1 MGPSSGRVSHSRQL
15 PSKARLYS
23 NACHSRKDC
32 DATIH
37 LSGTLGRSVTYFV
50 RMTQLTQ
57 SVRLE
62 FDDDVAL
69 IRIDNPPVNA
79 LSQHV
84 RQGLLDGVTQAESS
98 DAKSIVVICDGRT
111 FIAGADITEF
121 SGPPQ
126 PPDLQ
131 SVQDAMEN
139 CSKPIIAAVH
149 GTALG
154 GGLEVA
160 LCAHYRVGVAGSKY
174 GLPEVKL
181 GLLPGAGGTQRLPRI
196 TGAAKALEMM
206 TSGEP
211 IDAQEALQ
219 CGLIDELVEDLE
231 SGAVAFARR
240 AVTEQMPLLRIR
252 DRNDKVANTP
262 ASLFHDFRASIAR
275 RTRGFLAP
283 EYNIRCI
290 EAAVELDFEAGLK
303 REQELFRDL
312 MKGTQSKAQQY
323 YFFAERAALK
333 IPGLPKDTPT
343 VEVSRCGVLGA
354 GTMGGGIAMNF
365 ANSGIPVT
373 IVERDDE
380 ALQRGLGVVRS
391 NYERTAARGGIS
403 SDDVETRMGLISGST
418 DMGDFAECDL
428 IIEAVFENMALKKE
442 IFEQLD
448 GICKDGAV
456 LASNTSALD
465 INEIASA
472 TSRPDAV
479 IGMHFFSPANVMKML
494 EVVRGDAT
502 SDTAIATAMGMGRSI
517 GKTPVLC
524 GVCHGFVGNRM
535 LFMRGIEAEKM
546 ILEGA
551 PPSRIDQILFDFGFP
566 MGPFA
571 MSDLAGLD
579 IGWDAATSSG
589 STVRELLC
597 ESGRRGQKNGSG
609 YYNYDPQTRAATP
622 DREVEEMIQAF
633 AERQGI
639 VRREITDQEILE
651 RCLYPMINEGAKI
664 LDEGI
669 AIRGS
674 DVDVVW
680 INGYGWPMYTGGPM
694 FWADT
699 IGLQEVAERIQHY
712 ASTLGG
718 DHWKI
723 SSLIQNQVS
732 DGGSLSTYAN

>member
-1 MGPSSGRVSHSRQL
+1 
-15 PSKARLYS
+15 
-23 NACHSRKDC
+23 
-32 DATIH
+32 
-37 LSGTLGRSVTYFV
+37 
-50 RMTQLTQ
+50 MTQLSQ
-57 SVRLE
+57 SVTLE
-62 FDDDVAL
+62 FDNDVAL

-79 LSQHV
+79 LSHHV
-84 RQGLLDGVTQAESS
+84 RQGLLDGMTQAENS
-98 DAKSIVVICDGRT
+98 DATAIVVICEGRT

-121 SGPPQ
+121 SGPPK
-126 PPDLQ
+126 PPSLQ
-131 SVQDAMEN
+131 EAQDAMEN
-139 CSKPIIAAVH
+139 CSKPVIAAVH

-160 LCAHYRVGVAGSKY
+160 LCAHYRVGVSESKY

-181 GLLPGAGGTQRLPRI
+181 GLLPGAGGTQRLPRV
-196 TGAAKALEMM
+196 TGAAQALQMM
-206 TSGEP
+206 TSGDP
-211 IDAQEALQ
+211 ITAGDALQ
-219 CGLIDELVEDLE
+219 CGLIDEIVEDLE

-240 AVTEQMPLLRIR
+240 AVAEGLPLLRIR
-252 DRNDKVANTP
+252 DRDDKLTDTNS
-262 ASLFHDFRASIAR
+262 SLFDDFRASIAR
-275 RTRGFLAP
+275 KTRGFLAP
-283 EYNIRCI
+283 EYNIRCV
-290 EAAVELDFEAGLK
+290 EAAVNLDFDEGLK
-303 REQELFRDL
+303 REQELFKDL

-333 IPGLPKDTPT
+333 IPGLPKETKPI
-343 VEVSRCGVLGA
+343 EVNRVGILGA

-365 ANSGIPVT
+365 ANVGIPVT
-373 IVERDDE
+373 IVEQNEE
-380 ALQRGLGVVRS
+380 ALERGLGVVRS
-391 NYERTAARGGIS
+391 NYERTASRGGIS
-403 SDDVETRMGLISGST
+403 SDDVETRMGLINGST
-418 DMGDFAECDL
+418 DMGGFGDCDL
-428 IIEAVFENMALKKE
+428 IIEAVFENMDLKKS

-448 GICKDGAV
+448 EICKPGAV

-472 TSRPDAV
+472 TSRPEAV

-502 SDTAIATAMGMGRSI
+502 SDEAIVTAMGIGRTI

-551 PPSRIDQILFDFGFP
+551 APSRIDQVLFDFGLP

-579 IGWDAATSSG
+579 IGWDESTSSG

-597 ESGRRGQKNGSG
+597 ESGRRGQKNGQG
-609 YYNYDPQTRAATP
+609 YYIYDSETRAATP
-622 DREVEEMIQAF
+622 DPEVEQIIKAF
-633 AERQGI
+633 AERQG
-639 VRREITDQEILE
+639 VEQREISDQEILE

-664 LDEGI
+664 LAEGI

-699 IGLQEVAERIQHY
+699 VGLAEVADRIKHY
-712 ASTLGG
+712 GSTLGG
-718 DHWKI
+718 EHWSI
-723 SSLIQNQVS
+723 SPLIEEIVAQ
-732 DGGSLSTYAN
+732 GGSLSAYTN

>member
-1 MGPSSGRVSHSRQL
+1 
-15 PSKARLYS
+15 
-23 NACHSRKDC
+23 
-32 DATIH
+32 
-37 LSGTLGRSVTYFV
+37 
-50 RMTQLTQ
+50 MTQLSQ
-57 SVRLE
+57 SVKLE
-62 FDDDVAL
+62 FDNDVAL

-79 LSQHV
+79 LSHHV
-84 RQGLLDGVTQAESS
+84 RQGLLDGMTQAENS
-98 DAKSIVVICDGRT
+98 DATAIVVICEGRT

-121 SGPPQ
+121 SGPPK
-126 PPDLQ
+126 PPSLQ
-131 SVQDAMEN
+131 EAQDAMEN
-139 CSKPIIAAVH
+139 CSKPVIAAVH

-160 LCAHYRVGVAGSKY
+160 LCAHYRVGVSESKY

-181 GLLPGAGGTQRLPRI
+181 GLLPGAGGTQRLPRV
-196 TGAAKALEMM
+196 TGAAQALQMM
-206 TSGEP
+206 TSGDP
-211 IDAQEALQ
+211 ISAGDALQ
-219 CGLIDELVEDLE
+219 CGLIDEIVEDLE

-240 AVTEQMPLLRIR
+240 AVAEGLPLLRIR
-252 DRNDKVANTP
+252 DRDDKLTDTNS
-262 ASLFHDFRASIAR
+262 SLFDDFRASIAR
-275 RTRGFLAP
+275 KTRGFLAP
-283 EYNIRCI
+283 EYNIRCV
-290 EAAVELDFEAGLK
+290 EAAVNMDFDEGLK
-303 REQELFRDL
+303 REQELFKDL

-333 IPGLPKDTPT
+333 IPGLPKETKPI
-343 VEVSRCGVLGA
+343 EVNRVGILGA

-365 ANSGIPVT
+365 ANVGIPVT
-373 IVERDDE
+373 IVEQNEE
-380 ALQRGLGVVRS
+380 ALERGLGVVRS
-391 NYERTAARGGIS
+391 NYERTASRGGIS
-403 SDDVETRMGLISGST
+403 SDDVETRMGLINGST
-418 DMGDFAECDL
+418 DMGGFGDCDL
-428 IIEAVFENMALKKE
+428 IIEAVFENMDLKKS

-448 GICKDGAV
+448 EICKPGAV

-472 TSRPDAV
+472 TSRPESV

-502 SDTAIATAMGMGRSI
+502 SDEAIVTAMGIGRTI

-551 PPSRIDQILFDFGFP
+551 APSRIDQVLFDFGLP

-579 IGWDAATSSG
+579 IGWDESTSSG

-597 ESGRRGQKNGSG
+597 ESGRRGQKNGQG
-609 YYNYDPQTRAATP
+609 YYIYDSETRAATP
-622 DREVEEMIQAF
+622 DPEVEQIIKAF
-633 AERQGI
+633 AERQG
-639 VRREITDQEILE
+639 VEQREISDQEILE

-664 LDEGI
+664 LAEGI

-699 IGLQEVAERIQHY
+699 VGLAEVADRIKHY
-712 ASTLGG
+712 GSTLGG
-718 DHWKI
+718 EHWSI
-723 SSLIQNQVS
+723 SPLIEEIVTQ
-732 DGGSLSTYAN
+732 GGSLSAYTN

>member
-1 MGPSSGRVSHSRQL
+1 
-15 PSKARLYS
+15 
-23 NACHSRKDC
+23 
-32 DATIH
+32 
-37 LSGTLGRSVTYFV
+37 
-50 RMTQLTQ
+50 MTQLSQ
-57 SVRLE
+57 SVTLE
-62 FDDDVAL
+62 FDNDVAL

-79 LSQHV
+79 LSHHV
-84 RQGLLDGVTQAESS
+84 RQGLLDGMTQAENS
-98 DAKSIVVICDGRT
+98 DATAIVVICEGRT

-121 SGPPQ
+121 SGPPK
-126 PPDLQ
+126 PPSLQ
-131 SVQDAMEN
+131 EAQDAMEN
-139 CSKPIIAAVH
+139 CSKPVIAAVH

-160 LCAHYRVGVAGSKY
+160 LCAHYRVGVSESKY

-181 GLLPGAGGTQRLPRI
+181 GLLPGAGGTQRLPRV
-196 TGAAKALEMM
+196 TGAAQALQMM
-206 TSGEP
+206 TSGDP
-211 IDAQEALQ
+211 ISAGDALQ
-219 CGLIDELVEDLE
+219 CGLIDEIVEDLE

-240 AVTEQMPLLRIR
+240 AVAEGLPLLRIR
-252 DRNDKVANTP
+252 DRDDKLTDTNS
-262 ASLFHDFRASIAR
+262 SLFDDFRASIAR
-275 RTRGFLAP
+275 KTRGFLAP
-283 EYNIRCI
+283 EYNIRCV
-290 EAAVELDFEAGLK
+290 EAAVNLDFDEGLK
-303 REQELFRDL
+303 REQELFKDL

-333 IPGLPKDTPT
+333 IPGLPKETKPI
-343 VEVSRCGVLGA
+343 EVNRVGILGA

-365 ANSGIPVT
+365 ANVGIPVT
-373 IVERDDE
+373 IVEQNEE
-380 ALQRGLGVVRS
+380 ALERGLGVVRS
-391 NYERTAARGGIS
+391 NYERTASRGGIS
-403 SDDVETRMGLISGST
+403 SDDVETRMGLINGST
-418 DMGDFAECDL
+418 DMGGFGDCDL
-428 IIEAVFENMALKKE
+428 IIEAVFENMDLKKS

-448 GICKDGAV
+448 QICKPGAV

-472 TSRPDAV
+472 TSRPESV

-502 SDTAIATAMGMGRSI
+502 SDEAIVTAMGIGRTI

-551 PPSRIDQILFDFGFP
+551 APSRIDQVLFDFGLP

-579 IGWDAATSSG
+579 IGWDESTSSG

-597 ESGRRGQKNGSG
+597 ESGRRGQKNGQG
-609 YYNYDPQTRAATP
+609 YYIYDSETRAATP
-622 DREVEEMIQAF
+622 DPEVEQIIKAF
-633 AERQGI
+633 AERQG
-639 VRREITDQEILE
+639 VEQREISDQEILE

-664 LDEGI
+664 LAEGI

-699 IGLQEVAERIQHY
+699 VGLAEVADRINHY
-712 ASTLGG
+712 GSTLGG
-718 DHWKI
+718 EHWSI
-723 SSLIQNQVS
+723 SPLIEEIVTQ
-732 DGGSLSTYAN
+732 GGSLSAYTN

>member
-1 MGPSSGRVSHSRQL
+1 
-15 PSKARLYS
+15 
-23 NACHSRKDC
+23 
-32 DATIH
+32 
-37 LSGTLGRSVTYFV
+37 
-50 RMTQLTQ
+50 MTQLTQ

-62 FDDDVAL
+62 FADDIAL

-79 LSQHV
+79 LSHHV
-84 RQGLLDGVTQAESS
+84 RQGLLDGMKQAESS
-98 DAKSIVVICDGRT
+98 EASAIVLICDGRT

-121 SGPPQ
+121 SGPPM
-126 PPDLQ
+126 PPSLQ
-131 SVQDAMEN
+131 SAQDAMEN
-139 CSKPIIAAVH
+139 STKPVVAAVH

-160 LCAHYRVGVAGSKY
+160 LCAHYRVGSPSSQY

-181 GLLPGAGGTQRLPRI
+181 GLLPGAGGTQRLPRV
-196 TGAAKALEMM
+196 TGAEKALQMM
-206 TSGEP
+206 TSGDP
-211 IDAQEALQ
+211 ISAEEALA
-219 CGLIDELVEDLE
+219 CGLIDEIAEELE
-231 SGAVAFARR
+231 AGAIAFARR
-240 AVTEQMPLLRIR
+240 AVSESFPLLRIR
-252 DRNDKVANTP
+252 DRNDKLSDV
-262 ASLFHDFRASIAR
+262 SSDLFKEFRQGIAR
-275 RTRGFLAP
+275 KTRGFLAP
-283 EYNIRCI
+283 EYNVRCV
-290 EAAVELDFEAGLK
+290 EAAVQLDFESGLE
-303 REQELFRDL
+303 REQELFKDL

-333 IPGLPKDTPT
+333 IPGLPKDTKSIDIAT
-343 VEVSRCGVLGA
+343 CGILGA

-365 ANSGIPVT
+365 ANIGIPVT
-373 IVERDDE
+373 IVERDSE
-380 ALQRGLGVVRS
+380 ALERGLAVVRS
-391 NYERTAARGGIS
+391 NYERTAARGGIT

-418 DMGDFAECDL
+418 DMGDFADCDL
-428 IIEAVFENMALKKE
+428 VIEAVFENLELKKS

-448 GICKDGAV
+448 SICKPGAV

-465 INEIASA
+465 INAIASA
-472 TSRPDAV
+472 TSRPEAV

-494 EVVRGDAT
+494 EVVRGDVT
-502 SDTAIATAMGMGRSI
+502 SDIAIATAMGIGRSI

-551 PPSRIDQILFDFGFP
+551 SPARVDQVLFDFGFP

-579 IGWDAATSSG
+579 IGWDETTSSG

-597 ESGRRGQKNGSG
+597 ESGRRGQKNGNG
-609 YYNYDPQTRAATP
+609 YYIYDPETRAATP
-622 DREVEEMIQAF
+622 DPEVEQLIREF
-633 AERQGI
+633 GERQGI
-639 VRREITDQEILE
+639 EQREISDQEILE
-651 RCLYPMINEGAKI
+651 RSLYPMINEGAKI
-664 LDEGI
+664 LAEGI

-699 IGLQEVAERIQHY
+699 VGLSEVAEKIEHY
-712 ASTLGG
+712 SSRLGG
-718 DHWKI
+718 EHWEI
-723 SSLIQNQVS
+723 APLIEQLVETN
-732 DGGSLSTYAN
+732 GSLSAHSN

>member
-1 MGPSSGRVSHSRQL
+1 MRRGRIDSAARTHS
-15 PSKARLYS
+15 
-23 NACHSRKDC
+23 N
-32 DATIH
+32 
-37 LSGTLGRSVTYFV
+37 GTLGRRVTYV
-50 RMTQLTQ
+50 VHMTQLTQ

-79 LSQHV
+79 LSHHV
-84 RQGLLDGVTQAESS
+84 RQGLLDGMTQAEES
-98 DAKSIVVICDGRT
+98 AATSIVVICDGRT

-126 PPDLQ
+126 PPSLQ
-131 SVQDAMEN
+131 SAQDAMEN
-139 CSKPIIAAVH
+139 CSKPVVAAVH

-160 LCAHYRVGVAGSKY
+160 LCAHYRVGISSSQY

-196 TGAAKALEMM
+196 TGASRALEMM
-206 TSGEP
+206 TSGDP
-211 IDAQEALQ
+211 ISADEALA
-219 CGLIDELVEDLE
+219 CGLIDEIVDDLE
-231 SGAVAFARR
+231 SGAIAIARR
-240 AVTEQMPLLRIR
+240 AVLDDLPLLRIR
-252 DRNDKVANTP
+252 DRSDKLEDTP
-262 ASLFHDFRASIAR
+262 ESLFSDFRTSIAK

-283 EYNIRCI
+283 EYNIRCV
-290 EAAVELDFEAGLK
+290 EAAVELDFDAGLE

-333 IPGLPKDTPT
+333 IPGLAKDTPT
-343 VEVSRCGVLGA
+343 VDVTHCGVLGA

-365 ANSGIPVT
+365 ANTGIAVT
-373 IVERDDE
+373 IVEKDEE
-380 ALQRGLGVVRS
+380 ALERGLAGVRS
-391 NYERTAARGGIS
+391 NYERTAARGGIT

-418 DMGDFAECDL
+418 DLGDFANCDL
-428 IIEAVFENMALKKE
+428 VIEAVFEDMSLKKTV
-442 IFEQLD
+442 FEQLD
-448 GICKDGAV
+448 GICKPGAV

-465 INEIASA
+465 VNEIAAA
-472 TSRPDAV
+472 TSRPESV

-502 SDTAIATAMGMGRSI
+502 SDTAIATAMGIGRSI

-551 PPSRIDQILFDFGFP
+551 APSQVDQVLFDFGFP

-579 IGWDAATSSG
+579 IGWNEATSSG

-597 ESGRRGQKNGSG
+597 ESGRRGQKNGRG
-609 YYNYDPQTRAATP
+609 YYTYDPNTRAATP
-622 DREVEEMIQAF
+622 DPEVEEMILAF
-633 AERQGI
+633 GERQGI
-639 VRREITDQEILE
+639 ARREVSDQEILE
-651 RCLYPMINEGAKI
+651 RCLYPMVNEGAKI
-664 LDEGI
+664 LAEGI

-694 FWADT
+694 FWADN
-699 IGLQEVAERIQHY
+699 IGLPEVSERIRHY
-712 ASTLGG
+712 SSTLGG
-718 DHWKI
+718 DHWEI
-723 SSLIQNQVS
+723 SPLIETLAS
-732 DGGSLSTYAN
+732 DGGTLSGFSN

>member
-1 MGPSSGRVSHSRQL
+1 VRRGRIDSAARTHS
-15 PSKARLYS
+15 
-23 NACHSRKDC
+23 N
-32 DATIH
+32 
-37 LSGTLGRSVTYFV
+37 GTLGRRVTYV
-50 RMTQLTQ
+50 VHMTQLTQ

-79 LSQHV
+79 LSHHV
-84 RQGLLDGVTQAESS
+84 RQGLLDGMTQAEES
-98 DAKSIVVICDGRT
+98 AATSIVVICDGRT

-126 PPDLQ
+126 PPSLQ
-131 SVQDAMEN
+131 SAQDAMEN
-139 CSKPIIAAVH
+139 CSKPVVAAVH

-160 LCAHYRVGVAGSKY
+160 LCAHYRVGISSSQY

-196 TGAAKALEMM
+196 TGASRALEMM
-206 TSGEP
+206 TSGDP
-211 IDAQEALQ
+211 ISADEALA
-219 CGLIDELVEDLE
+219 CGLIDEIVDDLE
-231 SGAVAFARR
+231 SGAIAFARR
-240 AVTEQMPLLRIR
+240 AVLDDLPLLRIR
-252 DRNDKVANTP
+252 DRSDKLEDTP
-262 ASLFHDFRASIAR
+262 ESLFSDFRTSIAK

-283 EYNIRCI
+283 EYNIRCV
-290 EAAVELDFEAGLK
+290 EAAVELDFDAGLE

-333 IPGLPKDTPT
+333 IPGLAKDTPT
-343 VEVSRCGVLGA
+343 VDVTHCGVLGA

-365 ANSGIPVT
+365 ANTGIAVT
-373 IVERDDE
+373 IVEKDEE
-380 ALQRGLGVVRS
+380 ALERGLAVVRS
-391 NYERTAARGGIS
+391 NYERTAARGGIT

-418 DMGDFAECDL
+418 DLGDFANCDL
-428 IIEAVFENMALKKE
+428 VIEAVFEDMSLKKTV
-442 IFEQLD
+442 FEQLD
-448 GICKDGAV
+448 GICKPGAV

-465 INEIASA
+465 VNEIAAA
-472 TSRPDAV
+472 TGRPESV

-502 SDTAIATAMGMGRSI
+502 SDTAIATAMGIGRSI

-551 PPSRIDQILFDFGFP
+551 APAQVDQVLFDFGFP

-579 IGWDAATSSG
+579 IGWNEATSSG

-597 ESGRRGQKNGSG
+597 ESGRRGQKNGRG
-609 YYNYDPQTRAATP
+609 YYTYDPNTRAATP
-622 DREVEEMIQAF
+622 DPEVEEMILAF
-633 AERQGI
+633 GERQGI
-639 VRREITDQEILE
+639 ARREVSDQEILE
-651 RCLYPMINEGAKI
+651 RCLYPMVNEGAKI
-664 LDEGI
+664 LAEGI

-694 FWADT
+694 FWADN
-699 IGLQEVAERIQHY
+699 IGLPEVSERIRHY
-712 ASTLGG
+712 SSTVGG
-718 DHWKI
+718 DHWEI
-723 SSLIQNQVS
+723 SPLIETLAS
-732 DGGSLSTYAN
+732 DGGTLSGFSN

>member
-1 MGPSSGRVSHSRQL
+1 
-15 PSKARLYS
+15 
-23 NACHSRKDC
+23 
-32 DATIH
+32 
-37 LSGTLGRSVTYFV
+37 
-50 RMTQLTQ
+50 MTQLSQ

-62 FDDDVAL
+62 FDNDVAL

-79 LSQHV
+79 LSHHV
-84 RQGLLDGVTQAESS
+84 RQGLLDGMAQAESS
-98 DAKSIVVICDGRT
+98 DAAAIVVICEGRT

-121 SGPPQ
+121 SGPPK
-126 PPDLQ
+126 PPGLRDA
-131 SVQDAMEN
+131 QDAMEN
-139 CSKPIIAAVH
+139 CSKPVVAAVH

-160 LCAHYRVGVAGSKY
+160 LCAHYRVGVSSSKY

-196 TGAAKALEMM
+196 TGAPKALEMM
-206 TSGEP
+206 TSGDP
-211 IDAQEALQ
+211 ITATEALE
-219 CGLIDELVEDLE
+219 CGLIDEIVEDLE

-240 AVTEQMPLLRIR
+240 AVAESMPLLRIR
-252 DRNDKVANTP
+252 DRNDKLADTTE
-262 ASLFHDFRASIAR
+262 SLFEEFRASIAR
-275 RTRGFLAP
+275 KTRGFLAP
-283 EYNIRCI
+283 EYNVRCV
-290 EAAVELDFEAGLK
+290 EAAVNLDFDAGLR
-303 REQELFRDL
+303 REQELFQDL

-333 IPGLPKDTPT
+333 IPGLPKETKAID
-343 VEVSRCGVLGA
+343 VNRCGVLGA

-365 ANSGIPVT
+365 ANVGIPVT
-373 IVERDDE
+373 IVERDED
-380 ALQRGLGVVRS
+380 ALERGLGVVRS

-403 SDDVETRMGLISGST
+403 SDDVETRMGLINGST
-418 DMGDFAECDL
+418 DMGDFADCDL
-428 IIEAVFENMALKKE
+428 VIEAVFENMGLKKE
-442 IFEQLD
+442 IFGQLD
-448 GICKDGAV
+448 EICRPGAV

-465 INEIASA
+465 INEIGSA
-472 TSRPDAV
+472 TNRPEAV

-494 EVVRGDAT
+494 EVVRGEET
-502 SDTAIATAMGMGRSI
+502 SDIAIATAMGIGRTI

-535 LFMRGIEAEKM
+535 LFMRGIEAEQM

-551 PPSRIDQILFDFGFP
+551 APSHIDQVLFDFGLP

-579 IGWDAATSSG
+579 IGWDEATSSG

-597 ESGRRGQKNGSG
+597 ESGRRGQKNGNG
-609 YYNYDPQTRAATP
+609 YYTYDPATRAATP
-622 DREVEEMIQAF
+622 DPEVEEIIKEF
-633 AERQGI
+633 AEQRGI
-639 VRREITDQEILE
+639 TQREVSDQEILE
-651 RCLYPMINEGAKI
+651 RCLYPMVNEGAKI
-664 LDEGI
+664 LAEGI

-699 IGLQEVAERIQHY
+699 VGLSDVAERIKHY
-712 ASTLGG
+712 GSTLGG
-718 DHWKI
+718 EHWSI
-723 SSLIQNQVS
+723 SPLIEQLVAE
-732 DGGSLSTYAN
+732 GASLSTYTN